1 MFKYSS
7 SASAEFCQFLIEC
20 TDKSFHPTMNSLIH
34 RGIEGYFQYEEG
46 KIQELVNNIKN
57 VIDVVKNG

>member
-1 MFKYSS
+1 
-7 SASAEFCQFLIEC
+7 
-20 TDKSFHPTMNSLIH
+20 MNSMIH

-57 VIDVVKNG
+57 VIE